1 MLNLRLSQRNESYH
15 KKLMPSV
22 SAFYYGHVTHIIFD
36 SKKGGTII

>member
-22 SAFYYGHVTHIIFD
+22 SAIMDMLLILFLIQ
-36 SKKGGTII
+36 KKEEQ